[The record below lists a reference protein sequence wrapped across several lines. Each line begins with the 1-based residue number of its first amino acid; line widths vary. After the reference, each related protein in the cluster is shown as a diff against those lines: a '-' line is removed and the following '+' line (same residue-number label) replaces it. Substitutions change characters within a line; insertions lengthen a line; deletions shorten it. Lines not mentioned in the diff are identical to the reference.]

1 MFPLPDGISRR
12 LRVLCPQAFINMT
25 THPESDCRIGH
36 DAEHVRP
43 FAHMTTTLKALKGS
57 PDEQCPPLKIR
68 PGCSNPFSTEAAIIC
83 QDAWMLGGALEIQTK
98 QK

>member
-1 MFPLPDGISRR
+1 MNFDAKNYVHLRKGQAKIGLLPPMTPGPRR
-12 LRVLCPQAFINMT
+12 TVPHTEDPSEC
-25 THPESDCRIGH
+25 
-36 DAEHVRP
+36 
-43 FAHMTTTLKALKGS
+43 
-57 PDEQCPPLKIR
+57 